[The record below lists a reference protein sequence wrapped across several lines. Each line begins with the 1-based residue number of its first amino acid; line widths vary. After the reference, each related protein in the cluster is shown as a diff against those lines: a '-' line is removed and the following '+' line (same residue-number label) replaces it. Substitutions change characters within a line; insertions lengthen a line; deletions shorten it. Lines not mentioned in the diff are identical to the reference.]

1 MNDKLLFL
9 PRRCLKP
16 LKAPIRPI
24 QTWTMSQ
31 PHRMIVKTCEKKI
44 FFHSLDN
51 AEKLCQ
57 SQSVG
62 ATGFGQI
69 AAETWTAL
77 GVYP

>member
-1 MNDKLLFL
+1 
-9 PRRCLKP
+9 
-16 LKAPIRPI
+16 
-24 QTWTMSQ
+24 MSQ
-31 PHRMIVKTCEKKI
+31 PHRMIVKTCEKKK
-44 FFHSLDN
+44 FHFLDN

>member
-1 MNDKLLFL
+1 
-9 PRRCLKP
+9 
-16 LKAPIRPI
+16 
-24 QTWTMSQ
+24 MSQ
-31 PHRMIVKTCEKKI
+31 PHRMIVKTCEKKN
-44 FFHSLDN
+44 FFHFLDN